1 MKNKLL
7 IGAKEWVDFPD
18 FEIQRIAAKVDTGAY
33 TSALHC
39 SMIKELAGKLHFVLV
54 HTKEDKQLNKEFQT
68 KDYTQKKIKSSNGT
82 TQLRYVIKTAV
93 IIHGRKYRA
102 EFSLTDRS
110 RMKNPVL
117 LGRKL
122 LKGRFVVDVSKK
134 YTNEL

>member
-39 SMIKELAGKLHFVLV
+39 SMIKELAGELHFVLV